1 MMAGISDHSGRRRP
15 FTHPCTVETGR
26 SMASA
31 SAVTV
36 MEFARRNSAKVM
48 SPFYAHCGF
57 SRKREFCAQ
66 RVPRAATMGDAGAMP
81 KQVNDL
87 SNAAKVLQAN
97 LKRWR
102 KARKMTLKQL
112 AERTGY
118 AVSTLS
124 GWENGDREVGTE
136 DLMRL
141 ASEYGYRAQH
151 DRQRAS
157 LKNSAHRGF
166 SH

>member
-1 MMAGISDHSGRRRP
+1 
-15 FTHPCTVETGR
+15 
-26 SMASA
+26 
-31 SAVTV
+31 
-36 MEFARRNSAKVM
+36 
-48 SPFYAHCGF
+48 
-57 SRKREFCAQ
+57 
-66 RVPRAATMGDAGAMP
+66 MGDAGAMP

-141 ASEYGYRAQH
+141 ASEYGVHPAALLIAPEGSGPKV
-151 DRQRAS
+151 DRMIAAS
-157 LKNSAHRGF
+157 GLAEQLTDDQAAHWLAIARSMIGKEPA
-166 SH
+166 